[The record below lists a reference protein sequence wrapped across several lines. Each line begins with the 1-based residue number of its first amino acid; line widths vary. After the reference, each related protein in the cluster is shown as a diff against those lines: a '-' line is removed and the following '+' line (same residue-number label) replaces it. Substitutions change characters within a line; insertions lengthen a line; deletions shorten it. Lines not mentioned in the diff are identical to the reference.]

1 MPKRLVVSEPPH
13 QSPRP
18 PLPLRVCRRHS
29 DRRSYR
35 SLRDG
40 TRCGTTFPGTSCQ
53 DFGELSRVAIFIQS
67 LRDTFRIQA
76 LLAFACFAYGVSPIC
91 QAADSQTPSP
101 SEVRQTAEPRVL
113 RGGWY
118 PWDPYQYRENARGNE
133 TLTGF
138 DVEIERAVARV
149 MGVELLLP
157 EISWGTHLAGLSAGT
172 RDIAAGATYSS
183 QRDEYAYFSKPYRR
197 ETDVLI
203 LLRGTSSKY
212 PFETVDQMLDFF
224 QKQHFRLGT
233 VTGFAY
239 ADQRINAYISD
250 PANAALVIKE
260 DNDLTNL
267 ENLLQGRI
275 DGFLADQISAATVAW
290 RQQKSGL
297 TEEHPVRF
305 STNIHFMLSR
315 VSATPTTL
323 ARLNDAIDRIKSD
336 GEFQHIA
343 DTYALPILIHQTLD
357 TDWFQFLVSIG
368 TVAFALSGVV
378 LAYVGRATLFEAMVL
393 ASLPAVGGGA
403 IRDLLFQ
410 RQPLGIVRDP
420 FVLLITIGTVLLGML
435 VIRISALTGAKRF
448 SESLRSRG
456 HLGTAFIQICDGL
469 GLAAFSVIGVV
480 VVLDTSAQPLWL
492 WGPIS
497 AGITSSFGGMM
508 RDLLRRDAVAPKLQ
522 QELYPEI
529 AVIWGF
535 VFSVFLQWEAE
546 RLQPQEI
553 FAGVVVTIVGA
564 FLTRMLAISFRLK
577 GWAYGW

>member
-1 MPKRLVVSEPPH
+1 VTTSLFSGYW
-13 QSPRP
+13 
-18 PLPLRVCRRHS
+18 
-29 DRRSYR
+29 RRSNNQRTLSSGYQTTVGRNSR
-35 SLRDG
+35 SSGLQG
-40 TRCGTTFPGTSCQ
+40 PTTKHGRAGARPYHNISGALAVLS
-53 DFGELSRVAIFIQS
+53 FGICLS
-67 LRDTFRIQA
+67 
-76 LLAFACFAYGVSPIC
+76 FACL
-91 QAADSQTPSP
+91 AADSPTPAP
-101 SEVRQTAEPRVL
+101 PAVHQPAEPRIL

-157 EISWGTHLAGLSAGT
+157 EISWDSHLAELETGA
-172 RDIAAGATYSS
+172 RDIAVGATYSS
-183 QRDEYAYFSKPYRR
+183 ERDQYAYFSKPYRR

-203 LLRGTSSKY
+203 VLRGTSSKY

-224 QKQHFRLGT
+224 QKQHFRLG
-233 VTGFAY
+233 VVSGFAY
-239 ADQRINAYISD
+239 ADQRVNAYIAD

-267 ENLLQGRI
+267 ENLLQERI

-297 TEEHPVRF
+297 IEEHPVRF

-315 VSATPTTL
+315 VSTTPTTL
-323 ARLNDAIDRIKSD
+323 TRLNNAIDRIKSD
-336 GEFQHIA
+336 GEFQHIT

-378 LAYVGRATLFEAMVL
+378 FAYVGRSTLFEAMVL
-393 ASLPAVGGGA
+393 ASLPAVGGGVV
-403 IRDLLFQ
+403 RDLLFQ

-420 FVLLITIGTVLLGML
+420 FVLLIIIGTVLTGML
-435 VIRISALTGAKRF
+435 VIRITSLTGAKRF
-448 SESLRSRG
+448 TESLRARG
-456 HLGTAFIQICDGL
+456 RLGTGLIQICDGL
-469 GLAAFSVIGVV
+469 GLAAFLVIGVV
-480 VVLDTSAQPLWL
+480 VVLDTSVQPLWL

-508 RDLLRRDAVAPKLQ
+508 RDLLRRDAMAPKLQ

-546 RLQPQEI
+546 RLQPREI
-553 FAGVVVTIVGA
+553 FIGVVVTIVGA
-564 FLTRMLAISFRLK
+564 FLTRMLAIAFRLK

>member
-1 MPKRLVVSEPPH
+1 VTTSLFSG
-13 QSPRP
+13 
-18 PLPLRVCRRHS
+18 
-29 DRRSYR
+29 YR
-35 SLRDG
+35 QPS
-40 TRCGTTFPGTSCQ
+40 
-53 DFGELSRVAIFIQS
+53 QS
-67 LRDTFRIQA
+67 LRVRSSRHHTSVGRSSRSSELEGQKDKHGRAGTRPYRLILGA
-76 LLAFACFAYGVSPIC
+76 LAVLSFGPCISPIC
-91 QAADSQTPSP
+91 QAADSPAPS
-101 SEVRQTAEPRVL
+101 SSQERQTAEPRVL

-149 MGVELLLP
+149 MGIELLLP
-157 EISWGTHLAGLSAGT
+157 EISWGSHLAGLAAGT

-183 QRDEYAYFSKPYRR
+183 QRDQLAYFSKPYRR

-212 PFETVDQMLDFF
+212 PFGTVDQMLDFF
-224 QKQHFRLGT
+224 QKQHFRLG
-233 VTGFAY
+233 VVSGFAY
-239 ADQRINAYISD
+239 ADQRINAYVSD
-250 PANAALVIKE
+250 PANELVVIKE

-297 TEEHPVRF
+297 IEEHPLRF

-315 VSATPTTL
+315 VSTTPMTL
-323 ARLNDAIDRIKSD
+323 AQLNDAIDRIKVD
-336 GEFQHIA
+336 GEFQRIT

-393 ASLPAVGGGA
+393 ASLPAVGGGV
-403 IRDLLFQ
+403 IRDLLLQ

-420 FVLLITIGTVLLGML
+420 SVLLIIFGTVLLGML
-435 VIRISALTGAKRF
+435 VIKISSLTGAKRF
-448 SESLRSRG
+448 TESLRSSG
-456 HLGTAFIQICDGL
+456 HLGTALIQICDGL

-480 VVLDTSAQPLWL
+480 VVLDTSVQPLWL

-497 AGITSSFGGMM
+497 AGITSSFGGTM

-546 RLQPQEI
+546 RLQPREI
-553 FAGVVVTIVGA
+553 LAGVVVTIVGT
-564 FLTRMLAISFRLK
+564 FLTRMLAIAFQLK

>member
-250 PANAALVIKE
+250 PANAAVVIKE

-410 RQPLGIVRDP
+410 RQPLGIATIAWTPRNGFHSNLRRIGASRVFSDRCRSGSGYLGAAAL
-420 FVLLITIGTVLLGML
+420 VMGTNLCGNHELIRRHDARPVASRRGGSQVTT
-435 VIRISALTGAKRF
+435 RAL
-448 SESLRSRG
+448 SRNRR
-456 HLGTAFIQICDGL
+456 HLGLCLFRF
-469 GLAAFSVIGVV
+469 LAMGSRTPAAAGDFCRGGRDDRGRIPHSDVGDFFPAQGVGVWV
-480 VVLDTSAQPLWL
+480 VRFEVRGS
-492 WGPIS
+492 
-497 AGITSSFGGMM
+497 
-508 RDLLRRDAVAPKLQ
+508 
-522 QELYPEI
+522 
-529 AVIWGF
+529 
-535 VFSVFLQWEAE
+535 
-546 RLQPQEI
+546 RL
-553 FAGVVVTIVGA
+553 
-564 FLTRMLAISFRLK
+564 
-577 GWAYGW
+577 

>member
-1 MPKRLVVSEPPH
+1 VTTSLFSGYWRRSNNHRTLSIRYQTTAKPGRAGARPYRNILAWLAFTCFGCGVSLTCLAADNPTPASSAVH
-13 QSPRP
+13 QS
-18 PLPLRVCRRHS
+18 
-29 DRRSYR
+29 
-35 SLRDG
+35 
-40 TRCGTTFPGTSCQ
+40 
-53 DFGELSRVAIFIQS
+53 
-67 LRDTFRIQA
+67 
-76 LLAFACFAYGVSPIC
+76 
-91 QAADSQTPSP
+91 
-101 SEVRQTAEPRVL
+101 AEPRVL

-118 PWDPYQYRENARGNE
+118 PWDPYQYRENGRGNE

-157 EISWGTHLAGLSAGT
+157 EISWGSHLAGLQTGAN
-172 RDIAAGATYSS
+172 DIAAGATYSPE
-183 QRDEYAYFSKPYRR
+183 RDQYAYFSKPYRR

-203 LLRGTSSKY
+203 LLKGTSSKY

-224 QKQHFRLGT
+224 KQQHFRLG
-233 VTGFAY
+233 VVSGFAY

-250 PANAALVIKE
+250 PANVAVVFKE
-260 DNDLTNL
+260 DTDLTNL

-297 TEEHPVRF
+297 IEEHPVRF

-315 VSATPTTL
+315 VSTTPTTL
-323 ARLNDAIDRIKSD
+323 ARLNDAIDRIKSN
-336 GEFQHIA
+336 GEFQHIT

-357 TDWFQFLVSIG
+357 TDWFQFLVAIG
-368 TVAFALSGVV
+368 TAAFALSGVV
-378 LAYVGRATLFEAMVL
+378 LAYVGRSTLFEAMVL
-393 ASLPAVGGGA
+393 ASLPAVGGGV

-420 FVLLITIGTVLLGML
+420 SVLLIIIGTVLIGML
-435 VIRISALTGAKRF
+435 VIRISSLTGAKRF
-448 SESLRSRG
+448 TESLRSRG
-456 HLGTAFIQICDGL
+456 QLGTAFIQICDGL

-480 VVLDTSAQPLWL
+480 VVLDTSVQPLWL

-508 RDLLRRDAVAPKLQ
+508 RDLLRRDVVAPKLQ

-535 VFSVFLQWEAE
+535 VFSLFLQWEAE

-553 FAGVVVTIVGA
+553 FVGVVVTIVGA
-564 FLTRMLAISFRLK
+564 FLTRMLAIAFRLR